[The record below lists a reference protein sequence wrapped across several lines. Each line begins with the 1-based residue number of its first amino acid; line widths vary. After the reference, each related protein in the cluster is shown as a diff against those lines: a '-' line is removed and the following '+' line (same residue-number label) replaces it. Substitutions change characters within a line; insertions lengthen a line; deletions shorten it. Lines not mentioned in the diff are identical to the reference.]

1 MSEIAA
7 TVVIPAYRR
16 PDMLRKA
23 VDSAIAQNFPAG
35 QYEVIVV
42 DSSPDDANLRLV
54 QEMIPSA
61 RCSLRCERKKAEG
74 PGPSRNLGAKLARG
88 RILAFLDSDCQAS
101 ADWLSGGIAAFED
114 GVGLVQG
121 QTIPEP
127 GVPYGVFNAYI
138 EVRQENFLY
147 ETANIFYL
155 KKAFEQAGGF
165 QRDLT
170 PNAPKPLGGE
180 DVELAWTVKRAGWKS
195 RFAPAALAT
204 HEVVRQGPFK
214 WMYNRRLF
222 ICPRAVGRFP
232 ELRRFFFARY
242 FFDAAHFWLVIA
254 LFGIVCALGSLW
266 SLLLLIPYV
275 FLRGSQPTRALPG
288 PLRLLR
294 VAIYFPRDLISLAIL
309 TAGSLRFR
317 ALLL

>member
-1 MSEIAA
+1 MSQIAA

-23 VDSAIAQNFPAG
+23 VTSVLAQNYPAG
-35 QYEVIVV
+35 EYEVIVV
-42 DSSPDDANLRLV
+42 DSSPDEANLRLV
-54 QEMIPSA
+54 REMIPSA
-61 RCSLRCERKKAEG
+61 PCALRCERKKAEG

-88 RILAFLDSDCQAS
+88 RVLAFLDSDCQAS
-101 ADWLSGGIAAFED
+101 PDWLRGGLAAFED

-121 QTIPEP
+121 QTVPEP
-127 GVPYGVFNAYI
+127 GVPYGVFNSYI
-138 EVRQENFLY
+138 EVREENFLY

-155 KKAFEQAGGF
+155 KQAFEQAGGF

-170 PNAPKPLGGE
+170 PNAPKPMGGE

-195 RFAPAALAT
+195 RFAPEALAM

-232 ELRRFFFARY
+232 ELRRFFFAGY
-242 FFDAAHFWLVIA
+242 FFDAAHFWLLIA
-254 LFGIVCALGSLW
+254 LLGIAAAFW
-266 SLLLLIPYV
+266 TFWALLLVLPYV
-275 FLRGSQPTRALPG
+275 ALRGSQKTRALPG
-288 PLRLLR
+288 PLRLIR
-294 VAIYFPRDLISLAIL
+294 VAIYFPRDLISMAIL
-309 TAGSLRFR
+309 IAGSVRFR